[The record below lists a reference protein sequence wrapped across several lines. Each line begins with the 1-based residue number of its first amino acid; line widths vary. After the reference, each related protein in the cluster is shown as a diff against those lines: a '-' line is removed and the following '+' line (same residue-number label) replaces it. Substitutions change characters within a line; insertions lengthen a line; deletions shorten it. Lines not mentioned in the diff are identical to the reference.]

1 MVKLLEPIMPVVETL
16 EDLKNLSRAR
26 GYKER
31 GIKLKRNRAGKL
43 RKKIRNACPRCNRG
57 TLKKK
62 PKGHELKCN
71 NPECKYSK
79 YWSPTW
85 ANYGA

>member
-1 MVKLLEPIMPVVETL
+1 MVKLLEPIMPVVESF

-31 GIKLKRNRAGKL
+31 GIKLKKNQIGNL
-43 RKKIRNACPRCNRG
+43 RKKIRKACPRCNKG
-57 TLKKK
+57 TLKKTGK
-62 PKGHELKCN
+62 HELKCN
-71 NPECKYSK
+71 NNDCKFSK

-85 ANYGA
+85 ANYG